1 MTVLILL
8 LLAVPAF
15 ALTLYPLFRPKPQ
28 ATAVR
33 SARDEE
39 VADLHSRR
47 DATYEALNDLKLEY
61 QSGGLSERDYHD
73 LEGKYQDRAF
83 ALMKRLDSATAPGGV
98 EDEIEKQVLRL
109 RKVKKETSDAG
120 APGGTEDEI
129 EKQIMRLRKVKTEGG
144 GASVCPSCKAAT
156 RPGDRFCP
164 GCGADLLPLP
174 LACPSCKAEYQK
186 GDRFCSKCGTSLAK
200 V

>member
-8 LLAVPAF
+8 LLVVPAF
-15 ALTLYPLFRPKPQ
+15 ALTLYPLFRAKLQVPI
-28 ATAVR
+28 ASGR

-39 VADLHSRR
+39 LADLHSRR

-61 QSGGLSERDYHD
+61 QSGGLSERDYRD
-73 LEGKYQDRAF
+73 LEGKYKDRAF

-109 RKVKKETSDAG
+109 RKVKKESDASLI
-120 APGGTEDEI
+120 PET
-129 EKQIMRLRKVKTEGG
+129 
-144 GASVCPSCKAAT
+144 
-156 RPGDRFCP
+156 
-164 GCGADLLPLP
+164 

-186 GDRFCSKCGTSLAK
+186 GDRFCSRCGTKLTNP
-200 V
+200 

>member
-1 MTVLILL
+1 MTVFVLL

-28 ATAVR
+28 VTTVR

-47 DATYEALNDLKLEY
+47 DTTYEALNDLKLEY
-61 QSGGLSERDYHD
+61 QSGGLSERDYRD

-98 EDEIEKQVLRL
+98 EDEIEKQIMRL
-109 RKVKKETSDAG
+109 RKVKKETSETTSPQAG
-120 APGGTEDEI
+120 AGDEV
-129 EKQIMRLRKVKTEGG
+129 ENQIMRLRTMKRETS
-144 GASVCPSCKAAT
+144 GASLCPSCKAVT

-164 GCGADLLPLP
+164 GCGADLLPQP
-174 LACPSCKAEYQK
+174 LACPGCKAEYQK
-186 GDRFCSKCGTSLAK
+186 GDRFCSKCGARL
-200 V
+200 